1 MLDEASCPSTGVID
15 WAKAEIC
22 PFGQN
27 LSSLQSLI
35 GTLHLKNGWRRYPN
49 YAALQN
55 VFWGTFR
62 DEVGELS
69 AETTRSIETARI
81 MGLLLSRGFTRRLAN
96 MAPATPIG
104 DDEVGRYNMMFLD
117 GFLVNPATRLE
128 DLN

>member
-1 MLDEASCPSTGVID
+1 
-15 WAKAEIC
+15 
-22 PFGQN
+22 
-27 LSSLQSLI
+27 
-35 GTLHLKNGWRRYPN
+35 
-49 YAALQN
+49 
-55 VFWGTFR
+55 
-62 DEVGELS
+62 VGELS